1 MSTQP
6 QTMSSTRLTATRTST
21 AALLWDHQDSVPL
34 GKILSEGDLVLLLTP
49 AVVPVNPTSAETSDP
64 FEPLGQA
71 LARVHPWIRHV
82 PYVKDRGITGVHVA
96 FIKRAKTV
104 IFILTGFSST
114 EGAYQLELADVV
126 REVCEDRPLIIVA
139 CCKLPGQEVQEF
151 GFQTILQSPGYS
163 ATDLEMVAA
172 LLTKKQQGSTGST
185 FTPISS
191 LPPRQAW
198 AIHPWDYEQDLAEV
212 HTLWQACLPAQ
223 FHLSRSTLGPLLK
236 RDGYAMHHV
245 VRNPSDGSVV
255 GFCATFTTFADSSG
269 DRLIG
274 SIAVLLV
281 QENFRGQ
288 GIGRTLHND
297 SFGKL
302 SKIRGVGRIQVGST
316 FPRLLYGLPVPV
328 SNAKWFQNRGWKL
341 DEPSPG
347 RGRPVSDWFLRF
359 ADSPIPTLASAGMTF
374 RACQIGDAQQVIDMA
389 SRESERK
396 LCFGWYDQ
404 YAKTVDSSHINDII
418 VGFEGENLAA
428 AAITYIPNSMSP
440 CATDIPWAV
449 AIGQQIGGVSC
460 ICIKDDDPD
469 MANRRDSVTTRLLQS
484 CRQLLSGK
492 GMVGMFVDGI
502 RSDENAFVSLGFR
515 KWADYKDV
523 WRKV

>member
-1 MSTQP
+1 MSTQS
-6 QTMSSTRLTATRTST
+6 QTMSSTRLTAIQTSA

-34 GKILSEGDLVLLLTP
+34 GKILSDGDLVLLLTP
-49 AVVPVNPTSAETSDP
+49 AIIPFSPTSAETSDP

-82 PYVKDRGITGVHVA
+82 PYIKDRGITSVHVA
-96 FIKRAKTV
+96 FIKRARTV
-104 IFILTGFSST
+104 IFLLTGFSST

-126 REVCEDRPLIIVA
+126 REVCEDRPMIMVA
-139 CCKLPGQEVQEF
+139 CCKLPDHEVQEY
-151 GFQTILQSPGYS
+151 GFQTMLQSPGYS
-163 ATDLEMVAA
+163 STDLETIAA
-172 LLTKKQQGSTGST
+172 LLMTEQQGSTGST
-185 FTPISS
+185 TTPTST

-198 AIHPWDYEQDLAEV
+198 PIQPWDYERDLAEI
-212 HTLWQACLPAQ
+212 HMLWQACLPAQ
-223 FHLSRSTLGPLLK
+223 FHLSRSALGPLLK

-245 VRNPSDGSVV
+245 VRNPSDGKIV

-274 SIAVLLV
+274 SIAVIIV
-281 QENFRGQ
+281 RESFRDR
-288 GIGRTLHND
+288 GIGRTLHD
-297 SFGKL
+297 ESYSKL

-316 FPRLLYGLPVPV
+316 FPRLLYGLPAPV
-328 SNAKWFQNRGWKL
+328 SNPKWFENRGWKL
-341 DEPSPG
+341 GEPSAG

-374 RACQIGDAQQVIDMA
+374 RACQITDAQQVIDMA

-404 YAKTVDSSHINDII
+404 YARTVDSCHMGDII
-418 VGFEGENLAA
+418 IGFEGENLVA
-428 AAITYIPNSMSP
+428 AAITYIPDNGSP
-440 CATDIPWAV
+440 CATDIPWPV
-449 AIGQQIGGVSC
+449 AIGQRIGGVSC

-484 CRQLLSGK
+484 CRQLLNEK

-502 RSDENAFVSLGFR
+502 RSDENTFVSLGFR
-515 KWADYKDV
+515 KWADYRDV